1 MFYFVLFSDNSWY
14 LAFSIENAKEL
25 IANHRWDEYTPE
37 GLRWYKVFAKKDG
50 KLYEEVLTNL

>member
-1 MFYFVLFSDNSWY
+1 MFYFVLFADHAWY